1 MLHFGKGAVKAFEV
15 ALQSVQA
22 VEVERGPHLA
32 GNGLDGEFFTEELF
46 PLILKIVHLPSSNEI
61 VLNLGSSPD

>member
-22 VEVERGPHLA
+22 VEVERGPDFLGH
-32 GNGLDGEFFTEELF
+32 GLDGKLLAVKVF

-61 VLNLGSSPD
+61 VLNL